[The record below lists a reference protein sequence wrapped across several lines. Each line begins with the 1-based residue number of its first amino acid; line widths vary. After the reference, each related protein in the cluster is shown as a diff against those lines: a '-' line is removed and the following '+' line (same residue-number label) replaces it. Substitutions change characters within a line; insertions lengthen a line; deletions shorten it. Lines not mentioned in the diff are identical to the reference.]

1 MKYLTKHLRSA
12 LWTITLMALV
22 ATVSSV
28 MTMINVTN
36 LPADQYEYMQMQN
49 RWANW
54 PEKDCYNAIEVEL
67 ILNGPQDE
75 QNEKTHPASN
85 WSKFVWITRQN

>member
-1 MKYLTKHLRSA
+1 
-12 LWTITLMALV
+12 
-22 ATVSSV
+22 
-28 MTMINVTN
+28 MIKITN
-36 LPADQYEYMQMQN
+36 LPADQYKYMQMEN

-85 WSKFVWITRQN
+85 WSKFGRKEEKDG

>member
-1 MKYLTKHLRSA
+1 
-12 LWTITLMALV
+12 MALV
-22 ATVSSV
+22 ATVSSI

-75 QNEKTHPASN
+75 QNEKTYPASN
-85 WSKFVWITRQN
+85 WSKFVWITRQD

>member
-1 MKYLTKHLRSA
+1 
-12 LWTITLMALV
+12 MALV

>member
-1 MKYLTKHLRSA
+1 
-12 LWTITLMALV
+12 MALV

-85 WSKFVWITRQN
+85 WSKFVWITRQD

>member
-1 MKYLTKHLRSA
+1 
-12 LWTITLMALV
+12 
-22 ATVSSV
+22 
-28 MTMINVTN
+28 MINVTN

-75 QNEKTHPASN
+75 QNEKAYPTSN
-85 WSKFVWITRQN
+85 WSKFVWITRQD

>member
-1 MKYLTKHLRSA
+1 MT
-12 LWTITLMALV
+12 LV

-54 PEKDCYNAIEVEL
+54 PEKNCYNAIEVEL
-67 ILNGPQDE
+67 ILNGPQHE
-75 QNEKTHPASN
+75 YNKEAYPTSN
-85 WSKFVWITRQN
+85 FSKFVWITRQD

>member
-1 MKYLTKHLRSA
+1 MLK
-12 LWTITLMALV
+12 
-22 ATVSSV
+22 
-28 MTMINVTN
+28 VTN
-36 LPADQYEYMQMQN
+36 LPADQYKYMQMEN

-75 QNEKTHPASN
+75 QNEKTYSTSN
-85 WSKFVWITRQN
+85 WSKFVWITRQD